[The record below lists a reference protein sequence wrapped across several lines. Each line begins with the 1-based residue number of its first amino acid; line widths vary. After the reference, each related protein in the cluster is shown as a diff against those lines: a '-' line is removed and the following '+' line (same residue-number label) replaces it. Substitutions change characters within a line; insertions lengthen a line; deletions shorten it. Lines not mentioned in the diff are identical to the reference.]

1 VRRKKRGLSREAP
14 SKEVEVGA
22 LPKSIAKYP
31 FFLVYVYAVLLL
43 VGAMIPGNGFFRLQK
58 ANKIFSVL
66 LSDNAFHFFGF
77 GILAWLLCYGYHR
90 AKMSR
95 MPYLRAG
102 IFSLAYGLFI
112 ELVQIPLPYRFFS
125 MKDFAFD
132 AAGIVVGLFGFC
144 LFRRKY
150 KL

>member
-1 VRRKKRGLSREAP
+1 M
-14 SKEVEVGA
+14 
-22 LPKSIAKYP
+22 
-31 FFLVYVYAVLLL
+31 YVYAILLL
-43 VGAMIPGNGFFRLQK
+43 VGAMIPEGDFFKLQK

-66 LSDNAFHFFGF
+66 LSDNAFHFFSF

-90 AKMSR
+90 AKLSR

-112 ELVQIPLPYRFFS
+112 ELVQIPLPYRLFS
-125 MKDFAFD
+125 VKDLVVD
-132 AAGIVVGLFGFC
+132 AAGIVVGLFGFY